1 MIELDKLYLGDCLD
15 ILNDVQENSV
25 DCIICDLPYGTTECA
40 WDSTIPLEPLW
51 RHYKRV
57 LKHQGSVLLFG
68 SEPFSTMLRMANLD
82 WYKYDWIWRK
92 NMPTGHFHAKNM
104 PIKDYEIISV
114 FSAAKMGHESLLKE
128 DRMIY
133 NPQGLQ
139 SCHVVENGKR
149 KANGI
154 YKSRPSHKDV
164 IIREQ
169 CNYPRMVIDFQ
180 NQNKELKND
189 TRIHPTQKPVDLLR
203 YLILTYTN
211 KGGVVL
217 DNCMGSGSTAIAAI
231 KEERHFI
238 GIELNKEYFEKA
250 NKRIHLQ
257 LQQPTL
263 WNLNDL

>member
-1 MIELDKLYLGDCLD
+1 
-15 ILNDVQENSV
+15 
-25 DCIICDLPYGTTECA
+25 
-40 WDSTIPLEPLW
+40 
-51 RHYKRV
+51 
-57 LKHQGSVLLFG
+57 
-68 SEPFSTMLRMANLD
+68 
-82 WYKYDWIWRK
+82 
-92 NMPTGHFHAKNM
+92 
-104 PIKDYEIISV
+104 
-114 FSAAKMGHESLLKE
+114 
-128 DRMIY
+128 
-133 NPQGLQ
+133 
-139 SCHVVENGKR
+139 
-149 KANGI
+149 
-154 YKSRPSHKDV
+154 
-164 IIREQ
+164 
-169 CNYPRMVIDFQ
+169 MVIDFQ

-250 NKRIHLQ
+250 NKRIQLQ